1 MTRAHSTTSVSAGN
15 HVRGADMAH
24 RSAIRM
30 AALGLAAL
38 LLQACGHS
46 QDDLKTGA
54 IPDDYRTRHP
64 IELAEVEQT
73 IDIPVASGDRALSI
87 GTQDVI
93 SGFINDYKSS
103 SSGVLRIA
111 YPSGAV
117 NSAAAQGLR
126 RQFRQ
131 LALQGGVPSSR
142 ILESTYRATD
152 GGGLAPVRFSYRAV
166 KATTNACGQWP
177 EDILHTTENTN
188 WDNFGCATQNN
199 LAAQIANPTDLV
211 SPRAMTPIDAKR
223 RTTVIGLYRDGKST
237 ASN

>member
-1 MTRAHSTTSVSAGN
+1 MTNNHSSAP
-15 HVRGADMAH
+15 VKASTQSRGFQMSH
-24 RSAIRM
+24 RSATRM
-30 AALGLAAL
+30 AVLGLAAL
-38 LLQACGHS
+38 LLQACGHP
-46 QDDLKTGA
+46 QDDLQTGA

-64 IELAEVEQT
+64 IQLAEVEQA
-73 IDIPVASGDRALSI
+73 IDIPIGTGDRALSI

-93 SGFINDYKSS
+93 TGFINDYRTS

-111 YPSGAV
+111 YPSGSV
-117 NSAAAQGLR
+117 NAAATQGLR

-131 LALQGGVPSSR
+131 LALQAGVPSRRLVETSYQA
-142 ILESTYRATD
+142 SDD
-152 GGGLAPVRFSYRAV
+152 GSLAPVRFSYRAV
-166 KATTNACGQWP
+166 KAATTPCGQWP
-177 EDILHTTENTN
+177 EDILHTTENRN
-188 WDNFGCATQNN
+188 WENFGCATQNN